1 MRFLIIFI
9 ALFFSINQVFSFS
22 NLEKTKIND
31 FIFSLDTQ
39 EKQIIVLE
47 KLFEV
52 FKKQKETDFLLQ
64 LKQKVIIKNLKTD
77 KIFLQKNINQKLQEK
92 PLSCEVNSASL
103 FATYILKRGVSES
116 EIFEKIPKYEKPMQR
131 TSSKFIW
138 GNPYIEF
145 VWKVNWKQTKN
156 TANFTWYW
164 VYAYPVS
171 KALKQI
177 WVENKIKKFNKYDII
192 NSLLENKPVVFWYL
206 WENWSWKTDTKPFV
220 WYTQNWDKIN
230 WYIWQH
236 TWLIVWVSLFDNWNI
251 NEVYFYEWRNLDVQI
266 VKYSTLAYKASFFDM
281 MIVWE

>member
-1 MRFLIIFI
+1 MKILL
-9 ALFFSINQVFSFS
+9 LFFLLFLNINISFWFS
-22 NLEKTKIND
+22 NIEKIKINN
-31 FIFSLDTQ
+31 FIFSQSDY
-39 EKQIIVLE
+39 EKQKMILD
-47 KLFEV
+47 KMLAY
-52 FKKQKETDFLLQ
+52 FKKQTDVDFLLS
-64 LKQKVIIKNLKTD
+64 LKQKIIIKNLKNK
-77 KIFLQKNINQKLQEK
+77 KIFLQNNLNQKLQDK

-103 FATYILKRGVSES
+103 FATYLLKREVSEG
-116 EIFEKIPKYEKPMQR
+116 ELFEKIPKYEEPIQK

-156 TANFTWYW
+156 TNNFSWYW

-177 WVENKIKKFNKYDII
+177 WVDNKIKKFNKYDII
-192 NSLLENKPVVFWYL
+192 NSLLENKPVIFWYL
-206 WENWSWKTDTKPFV
+206 WENWTWKADTNPFV

-266 VKYSTLAYKASFFDM
+266 MKYNQIKYQTSFFDM
-281 MIVWE
+281 MIIWE